1 MISKEAHVCFL
12 LFLFYCLCLS
22 ATCELPLSEETLV
35 PLPPSLSVEC
45 GESLGEDWERGRWE
59 REEEVPGKYKSYE
72 WVNTKICKKKLR

>member
-1 MISKEAHVCFL
+1 MPL
-12 LFLFYCLCLS
+12 L
-22 ATCELPLSEETLV
+22 
-35 PLPPSLSVEC
+35 PSLSVEC

>member
-35 PLPPSLSVEC
+35 PLLPSLSVEC